1 MNPIPEKALPQ
12 LFKSH
17 LKELYYILKSGEKIA
32 FLNHL
37 FWTSSKKVADELD
50 AEIEAG
56 FTYIYRDANELTI
69 DPSKI
74 DPLEDVR
81 RQAVEDYKAKIAA
94 INAGNMNLGN
104 SVPGPLMPASSSGVK
119 MISAGSISVAS
130 PAAASPDQGVSSTP
144 ATPAPKSK

>member
-1 MNPIPEKALPQ
+1 MNPVPEKALPQ

-17 LKELYYILKSGEKIA
+17 LKELYYILKNGEKIA
-32 FLNHL
+32 FLNQL

-81 RQAVEDYKAKIAA
+81 RQAVEDYKEKMAA
-94 INAGNMNLGN
+94 INTGNMNLGN

-130 PAAASPDQGVSSTP
+130 PPAATP
-144 ATPAPKSK
+144 ATKSK